1 MYGPRRS
8 LKNARTQKEDH
19 VGACLHTFRH
29 RFLFRNSRKLMMK
42 SAGGSDPYAPI
53 ASGVQLSMI
62 GARAVLAVSTKIGFY
77 KVVLM
82 SRPGVWFKKARPPC
96 ANLNKMLQMLRVY
109 AYWTP
114 DPLAPTLKLA
124 HGGRLK

>member
-1 MYGPRRS
+1 MVLPPPPKQPWQQSAHVKDR
-8 LKNARTQKEDH
+8 LLLEDERPD
-19 VGACLHTFRH
+19 L
-29 RFLFRNSRKLMMK
+29 
-42 SAGGSDPYAPI
+42 
-53 ASGVQLSMI
+53 QLSMI

-77 KVVLM
+77 KVVL
-82 SRPGVWFKKARPPC
+82 SIRVLKARPPC